1 MPVTPEDI
9 ERRVSDAVFGNKLIT
24 NVFRGH
30 VVEAMVAEALE
41 PDWTWCSHDYAS
53 CDFDREDG
61 VRLEVK
67 QSAALQSW
75 AVGPPNK
82 ISASFDI
89 APRKGYWEGFNWIPR
104 PGRRAHVYVFAFHS
118 NVDETADHR
127 DPEQWKF
134 YVIRADDLPNAKT
147 ISLGPLRR
155 LTEPC
160 SFAQLHEQVAKAAR
174 GYGFAKRYSS

>member
-30 VVEAMVAEALE
+30 VVEAIVAEALE

-53 CDFDREDG
+53 CDFDRDDG
-61 VRLEVK
+61 ARLEVK

-75 AVGPPNK
+75 SADPPEK
-82 ISASFDI
+82 MSASFDI
-89 APRKGYWEGFNWIPR
+89 APRKGYWDGLNWVPE
-104 PGRRAHVYVFAFHS
+104 PGRRAHIYVFALHKT
-118 NVDETADHR
+118 VDETADHR
-127 DPEQWKF
+127 DPEQWSF
-134 YVIRADDLPNAKT
+134 YVVRADDLPNGKT
-147 ISLGPLRR
+147 ISLGPLGR

-160 SFAQLHEQVAKAAR
+160 NFAELHEQVAKAAR
-174 GYGFAKRYSS
+174 GCGFAERRSS